1 MAGRIP
7 QSFIDD
13 LLSRVDIVEVID
25 RYVPLKKAGANHKA
39 CCPFHGEK
47 TPSFSVSQPKQFYH
61 CFGCGVS
68 GNAISFLME
77 FDNMHFVDAVEYL
90 ADRAGLEV
98 PRDAVATTTPSQKG
112 LFDALT
118 ACTEFYKQQLR
129 NAPPAIEYLKQR
141 GISGET
147 AQRFDLG
154 FSPDAWHA
162 LTENTNATENSL
174 LQSGMLVRN
183 DSGKTHDRFRNRI
196 MYPIRDR
203 RGRVIGFGGRVM
215 DSSEPK
221 YLNSPET
228 PLFQKGRELYGLFEL
243 RRATRGSPERIL
255 VVEGYMDVIAL
266 AHAGIN
272 SAVATLGTA
281 TSTDQVTLL
290 FRETDEIVFC
300 FDGDAAGKKAAW
312 RALNSALPCLKSGR
326 DARFLFLP
334 DGEDPDTLVK
344 SLGPEKFMQNLLDDG
359 LDAAS
364 FMFQQLELQAQ
375 KGTVQNSTGNK
386 ARLAE
391 IAKPLIS
398 MIPTGVYRTLVEEQ
412 LHEKVG
418 VTVFK
423 DSINPKQQPEQRPD
437 NHRNQYQPTQTPP
450 GGMSPIRK
458 ALIAVLDTP
467 SIVFEVDPEAYEFSI
482 GIPGASLLLDIVSV
496 IESRPDI
503 TTSAILE
510 RYRDSDESEA
520 LHKLARAGMESTE
533 ESEINT
539 PLSLLQHAIEQLNK
553 ESLRME
559 LKQDTTKLQ
568 SPSSMSDAQ
577 KDELRKRLKQ
587 LKKNDQQ

>member
-98 PRDAVATTTPSQKG
+98 PRDAVTTITPSQQG
-112 LFDALT
+112 LFDALA
-118 ACTEFYKQQLR
+118 ACTDFYKQQLR
-129 NAPPAIEYLKQR
+129 KTPKAIEYLKQR

-147 AQRFDLG
+147 AQRFELG
-154 FSPDAWHA
+154 FAPDAWHA
-162 LTENTNATENSL
+162 LTENTKAGESEL
-174 LQSGMLVRN
+174 QQSGMLVRS
-183 DSGKTHDRFRNRI
+183 DSGRTHDRFRNRI

-203 RGRVIGFGGRVM
+203 RGRAIGFGGRFM
-215 DSSEPK
+215 DNSEPK

-228 PLFQKGRELYGLFEL
+228 PLFQKGRELYGLYEL
-243 RRATRGSPERIL
+243 RRATRGSPDRIL

-266 AHAGIN
+266 AQAGIDT
-272 SAVATLGTA
+272 AVATLGTA
-281 TSTDQVTLL
+281 TSTEQITML
-290 FRETDEIVFC
+290 FRESDEIVFC

-344 SLGPEKFMQNLLDDG
+344 SMGSEKFMQNLIENG
-359 LDAAS
+359 IDAAS

-375 KGTVQNSTGNK
+375 KGTDQSSTGNK

-398 MIPTGVYRTLVEEQ
+398 NIPSGVYRSLVEEQ
-412 LHEKVG
+412 LHERVG
-418 VTVFK
+418 VVVFK
-423 DSINPKQQPEQRPD
+423 TQDQPGIQSGTQSRS
-437 NHRNQYQPTQTPP
+437 QPAYRTSQPP
-450 GGMSPIRK
+450 QNSGMSPVRK
-458 ALIAVLDTP
+458 ALIAILDTP
-467 SIVFEVDPEAYEFSI
+467 SIVLEVDPEAYEFSI
-482 GIPGASLLLDIVSV
+482 DIPGANLLLEIVAI
-496 IESRPDI
+496 IESKPEI
-503 TTSAILE
+503 TTSGILE
-510 RYRDSDESEA
+510 RFRDSDQAEA
-520 LHKLARAGMESTE
+520 LHKLARAGMAGNP
-533 ESEINT
+533 ESEIDT
-539 PLSLLQHAIEQLNK
+539 PLSLLLHAIELLNK
-553 ESLRME
+553 ESLLMT
-559 LKQDTTKLQ
+559 LKQNAEDLQ
-568 SPSSMSDAQ
+568 SPSQMSDAQ
-577 KDELRKRLKQ
+577 KDELRKRLEQ
-587 LKKNDQQ
+587 LKKHNQ

>member
-7 QSFIDD
+7 QAFIDD

-47 TPSFSVSQPKQFYH
+47 TPSFTVNQQKQFYH
-61 CFGCGVS
+61 CFGCQVS

-77 FDNMHFVDAVEYL
+77 FDHMHFVDAVEYL
-90 ADRAGLEV
+90 ANRVGLEV
-98 PRDAVATTTPSQKG
+98 PRDAIATITPSQQG
-112 LFDALT
+112 LFDALS
-118 ACTEFYKQQLR
+118 ACSQFYQLKLR
-129 NAPPAIEYLKQR
+129 ESPKAIDYLKQR
-141 GISGET
+141 GITGET
-147 AQRFDLG
+147 AQRFELG

-162 LTENTNATENSL
+162 LTENTQADNNSL
-174 LQSGMLVRN
+174 LQSGMLVRS
-183 DSGKTHDRFRNRI
+183 DSGKSHDRFRNRI

-215 DSSEPK
+215 DNSEPK

-228 PLFQKGRELYGLFEL
+228 PLFQKGRELYGLYEL
-243 RRATRGSPERIL
+243 RRSTRGSPDRII

-266 AHAGIN
+266 AHAGIDT
-272 SAVATLGTA
+272 AVATLGTA
-281 TSTDQVTLL
+281 TSSEQVALL

-312 RALNSALPCLKSGR
+312 RALQSALPSLKAGR

-344 SLGPEKFMQNLLDDG
+344 SVGAEQFMQNLVDNA

-364 FMFQQLELQAQ
+364 FMFQQLELQAN
-375 KGTVQNSTGNK
+375 KGQALTGSESGSTGNK

-398 MIPTGVYRTLVEEQ
+398 AIPAGVYRTLVEEQ

-418 VTVFK
+418 VIVFK
-423 DSINPKQQPEQRPD
+423 QTSEPTVQRRPD
-437 NHRNQYQPTQTPP
+437 ANRSQAKVQP
-450 GGMSPIRK
+450 GLSPIRK
-458 ALIAVLDTP
+458 ALIAILDTP
-467 SIVFEVDPEAYEFSI
+467 SIVLEIDPEAYEFSI
-482 GIPGASLLLDIVSV
+482 DIAGATLLLDVISL

-503 TTSAILE
+503 TTSGILE
-510 RYRDSDESEA
+510 RYRETDHSEA
-520 LHKLARAGMESTE
+520 LHKLARAGMETTA
-533 ESEINT
+533 ESEIDT
-539 PLSLLQHAIEQLNK
+539 PISVLQHAIEQLNK
-553 ESLRME
+553 ESLRLK
-559 LKQDTTKLQ
+559 LKQDTDDLQ
-568 SPSSMSDAQ
+568 SPSAMSDVQ
-577 KDELRKRLKQ
+577 KDELRKRLEK
-587 LKKNDQQ
+587 LKK

>member
-98 PRDAVATTTPSQKG
+98 PRDAVTTITPSQQG
-112 LFDALT
+112 LFDALA
-118 ACTEFYKQQLR
+118 ACTDFYKQQLR
-129 NAPPAIEYLKQR
+129 KTPKAIEYLKQR

-147 AQRFDLG
+147 AQRFELG
-154 FSPDAWHA
+154 FAPDAWHA
-162 LTENTNATENSL
+162 LTENTKAGESEL
-174 LQSGMLVRN
+174 QQSGMLVRS
-183 DSGKTHDRFRNRI
+183 DSGRTHDRFRNRI

-215 DSSEPK
+215 DNSEPK

-228 PLFQKGRELYGLFEL
+228 PLFQKGRELYGLYEL
-243 RRATRGSPERIL
+243 RRATRGSPDRIL

-266 AHAGIN
+266 AQAGIDT
-272 SAVATLGTA
+272 AVATLGTA
-281 TSTDQVTLL
+281 TSTEQITML
-290 FRETDEIVFC
+290 FRESDEIVFC

-344 SLGPEKFMQNLLDDG
+344 SMGSEKFMQNLIENG
-359 LDAAS
+359 IDAAS

-375 KGTVQNSTGNK
+375 KGTDQSSTGNK

-398 MIPTGVYRTLVEEQ
+398 NIPSGVYRSLVEEQ
-412 LHEKVG
+412 LHERVG
-418 VTVFK
+418 VVVFK
-423 DSINPKQQPEQRPD
+423 TQDQPGIQSGTQSRS
-437 NHRNQYQPTQTPP
+437 QPAYRTSQPP
-450 GGMSPIRK
+450 QNSGMSPVRK
-458 ALIAVLDTP
+458 ALIAILDTP
-467 SIVFEVDPEAYEFSI
+467 SIVLEVDPEAYEFSI
-482 GIPGASLLLDIVSV
+482 DIPGANLLLEIVAI
-496 IESRPDI
+496 IESKPEI
-503 TTSAILE
+503 TTSGILE
-510 RYRDSDESEA
+510 RFRDSDQAEA
-520 LHKLARAGMESTE
+520 LHKLARAGMAGNP
-533 ESEINT
+533 ESEIDT
-539 PLSLLQHAIEQLNK
+539 PLSLLLHAIELLNK
-553 ESLRME
+553 ESLLMT
-559 LKQDTTKLQ
+559 LKQNAEDLQ
-568 SPSSMSDAQ
+568 SPSQMSDAQ
-577 KDELRKRLKQ
+577 KDELRKRLEQ
-587 LKKNDQQ
+587 LKKHNQ

>member
-7 QSFIDD
+7 QAFIDD

-47 TPSFSVSQPKQFYH
+47 TPSFTVNQQKQFYH
-61 CFGCGVS
+61 CFGCQVS

-77 FDNMHFVDAVEYL
+77 FDHMHFVDAVEYL
-90 ADRAGLEV
+90 ANRVGLEV
-98 PRDAVATTTPSQKG
+98 PRDAIATITPSQQG
-112 LFDALT
+112 LFDALS
-118 ACTEFYKQQLR
+118 ACSQFYQLKLR
-129 NAPPAIEYLKQR
+129 ESPKAIDYLKQR
-141 GISGET
+141 GITGET
-147 AQRFDLG
+147 AQRFELG

-162 LTENTNATENSL
+162 LTENTQADNNSL
-174 LQSGMLVRN
+174 LQSGMLVRS
-183 DSGKTHDRFRNRI
+183 DSGKSHDRFRNRI

-215 DSSEPK
+215 DNSEPK

-228 PLFQKGRELYGLFEL
+228 PLFQKGRELYGLYEL
-243 RRATRGSPERIL
+243 RRSTRGSPDRII

-266 AHAGIN
+266 AHAGIDT
-272 SAVATLGTA
+272 AVATLGTA
-281 TSTDQVTLL
+281 TSSEQVALL

-312 RALNSALPCLKSGR
+312 RALQSALPSLKAGR

-344 SLGPEKFMQNLLDDG
+344 SAGAEQFMQNLVDNA

-364 FMFQQLELQAQ
+364 FMFQQLELQAN
-375 KGTVQNSTGNK
+375 KGQALTGSESGSTGNK

-398 MIPTGVYRTLVEEQ
+398 AIPAGVYRTLVEEQ

-418 VTVFK
+418 VIVFK
-423 DSINPKQQPEQRPD
+423 QSSEPTVQRRPD
-437 NHRNQYQPTQTPP
+437 ANRSQAKVQP
-450 GGMSPIRK
+450 GLSPIRK
-458 ALIAVLDTP
+458 ALIAILDTP
-467 SIVFEVDPEAYEFSI
+467 SIVLEIDPEAYEFSI
-482 GIPGASLLLDIVSV
+482 DIAGATLLLDVISL

-503 TTSAILE
+503 TTSGILE
-510 RYRDSDESEA
+510 RYRETDHSEA
-520 LHKLARAGMESTE
+520 LHKLARAGMETTA
-533 ESEINT
+533 ESEIDT
-539 PLSLLQHAIEQLNK
+539 PISVLQHAIEQLNK
-553 ESLRME
+553 ESLRLK
-559 LKQDTTKLQ
+559 LKQDTDDLQ
-568 SPSSMSDAQ
+568 SPSAMSDVQ
-577 KDELRKRLKQ
+577 KDELRKRLEK
-587 LKKNDQQ
+587 LKK

>member
-98 PRDAVATTTPSQKG
+98 PRDAVTTVTASQQG
-112 LFDALT
+112 LFEALT
-118 ACTEFYKQQLR
+118 ACTDFYKQQLR
-129 NAPPAIEYLKQR
+129 KTPKAIEYLKQR
-141 GISGET
+141 GINGET
-147 AQRFDLG
+147 AQRFELG
-154 FSPDAWHA
+154 FSPEAWHA
-162 LTENTNATENSL
+162 LTENTKAPESEL
-174 LQSGMLVRN
+174 LRSGMLVRN

-228 PLFQKGRELYGLFEL
+228 PLFQKGRELYGLYEL
-243 RRATRGSPERIL
+243 RRATRGSPDRIL

-266 AHAGIN
+266 AHAGIDT
-272 SAVATLGTA
+272 AVATLGTA
-281 TSTDQVTLL
+281 TSTEQIALL
-290 FRETDEIVFC
+290 FRESDEIVFC

-344 SLGPEKFMQNLLDDG
+344 SLGPEKFMQNLIENG

-364 FMFQQLELQAQ
+364 FMFQQLESQAQ
-375 KGTVQNSTGNK
+375 KGTDQSSTGNK

-391 IAKPLIS
+391 IARPLIS
-398 MIPTGVYRTLVEEQ
+398 NIPSGVYRSLVEEQ
-412 LHEKVG
+412 LHERVG
-418 VTVFK
+418 VVVFK
-423 DSINPKQQPEQRPD
+423 SADHTAAHPGTHSKSQPAYRSS
-437 NHRNQYQPTQTPP
+437 QPPQSS
-450 GGMSPIRK
+450 GMSPIRK
-458 ALIAVLDTP
+458 ALIAILDTP
-467 SIVFEVDPEAYEFSI
+467 AIVLQVDPEAYEFSMD
-482 GIPGASLLLDIVSV
+482 IPGASLLLDIVSI
-496 IESRPDI
+496 IESKPEI
-503 TTSAILE
+503 TTSGILE
-510 RYRDSDESEA
+510 RFRDSDQAEA
-520 LHKLARAGMESTE
+520 LHKLARAGMESNP
-533 ESEINT
+533 ESEIDT
-539 PLSLLQHAIEQLNK
+539 PLSLLQHAIELLNK
-553 ESLRME
+553 ESLRKQ
-559 LKQDTTKLQ
+559 LKQHAEDLQ
-568 SPSSMSDAQ
+568 SPSLMSDAQ
-577 KDELRKRLKQ
+577 KDELRKRLAQ
-587 LKKNDQQ
+587 LKKP

>member
-98 PRDAVATTTPSQKG
+98 PRDAVTTITPSQQG
-112 LFDALT
+112 LFDALA
-118 ACTEFYKQQLR
+118 ACTDFYKQQLR
-129 NAPPAIEYLKQR
+129 KTPKAIEYLKQR

-147 AQRFDLG
+147 AQRFELG
-154 FSPDAWHA
+154 FAPDAWHA
-162 LTENTNATENSL
+162 LTENTKAGESEL
-174 LQSGMLVRN
+174 QQSGMLVRS
-183 DSGKTHDRFRNRI
+183 DSGRTHDRFRNRI

-215 DSSEPK
+215 DNSEPK

-228 PLFQKGRELYGLFEL
+228 PLFQKGRELYGLYEL
-243 RRATRGSPERIL
+243 RRATRGSPDRIL

-266 AHAGIN
+266 AQAGIDT
-272 SAVATLGTA
+272 AVATLGTA
-281 TSTDQVTLL
+281 TSTEQITML
-290 FRETDEIVFC
+290 FRESDEIVFC

-344 SLGPEKFMQNLLDDG
+344 SMGSEKFMQNLIENG
-359 LDAAS
+359 IDAAS

-375 KGTVQNSTGNK
+375 KGTDQSSTGNK

-398 MIPTGVYRTLVEEQ
+398 NIPSGVYRSLVEEQ
-412 LHEKVG
+412 LHERVG
-418 VTVFK
+418 VVVFK
-423 DSINPKQQPEQRPD
+423 TQDQPGIQSGTQSRS
-437 NHRNQYQPTQTPP
+437 QPAYRTSQPP
-450 GGMSPIRK
+450 QNSGMSPVRK
-458 ALIAVLDTP
+458 ALIAILDTP
-467 SIVFEVDPEAYEFSI
+467 SIVLEIDP
-482 GIPGASLLLDIVSV
+482 VSYTHLTL
-496 IESRPDI
+496 P
-503 TTSAILE
+503 
-510 RYRDSDESEA
+510 
-520 LHKLARAGMESTE
+520 
-533 ESEINT
+533 
-539 PLSLLQHAIEQLNK
+539 
-553 ESLRME
+553 
-559 LKQDTTKLQ
+559 TK
-568 SPSSMSDAQ
+568 A
-577 KDELRKRLKQ
+577 
-587 LKKNDQQ
+587 

>member
-98 PRDAVATTTPSQKG
+98 PRDAVTTITPSQQG
-112 LFDALT
+112 LFDALA
-118 ACTEFYKQQLR
+118 ACTDFYKQQLR
-129 NAPPAIEYLKQR
+129 KTPKAIEYLKQR

-147 AQRFDLG
+147 AQRFELG
-154 FSPDAWHA
+154 FAPDAWHA
-162 LTENTNATENSL
+162 LTENTKAGESEL
-174 LQSGMLVRN
+174 QQSGMLVRS
-183 DSGKTHDRFRNRI
+183 DSGRTHDRFRNRI

-203 RGRVIGFGGRVM
+203 RGRVIGFGGRFM
-215 DSSEPK
+215 DNSEPK

-228 PLFQKGRELYGLFEL
+228 PLFQKGRELYGLYEL
-243 RRATRGSPERIL
+243 RRATRGSPDRIL

-266 AHAGIN
+266 AQAGIDT
-272 SAVATLGTA
+272 AVATLGTA
-281 TSTDQVTLL
+281 TSTEQITML
-290 FRETDEIVFC
+290 FRESDEIVFC

-344 SLGPEKFMQNLLDDG
+344 SMGSEKFMQNLIENG
-359 LDAAS
+359 IDAAS

-375 KGTVQNSTGNK
+375 KGTDQSSTGNK

-398 MIPTGVYRTLVEEQ
+398 NIPSGVYRSLVEEQ
-412 LHEKVG
+412 LHERVG
-418 VTVFK
+418 VVVFK
-423 DSINPKQQPEQRPD
+423 TQDQPGIQSGTQSRS
-437 NHRNQYQPTQTPP
+437 QPAYRTSQPP
-450 GGMSPIRK
+450 QNSGMSPVRK
-458 ALIAVLDTP
+458 ALIAILDTP
-467 SIVFEVDPEAYEFSI
+467 SIVLEVDPEAYEFSI
-482 GIPGASLLLDIVSV
+482 DIPGANLLMEIVAI
-496 IESRPDI
+496 IESKPEI
-503 TTSAILE
+503 TTSGILE
-510 RYRDSDESEA
+510 RFRDSDQAEA
-520 LHKLARAGMESTE
+520 LHKLARAGMAGNP
-533 ESEINT
+533 ESEIDT
-539 PLSLLQHAIEQLNK
+539 PLSLLLHAIELLNK
-553 ESLRME
+553 ESLLMT
-559 LKQDTTKLQ
+559 LKQNAEDLQ
-568 SPSSMSDAQ
+568 SPSQMSDAQ
-577 KDELRKRLKQ
+577 KDELRKRLEQ
-587 LKKNDQQ
+587 LKKHNQ

>member
-1 MAGRIP
+1 
-7 QSFIDD
+7 
-13 LLSRVDIVEVID
+13 
-25 RYVPLKKAGANHKA
+25 
-39 CCPFHGEK
+39 
-47 TPSFSVSQPKQFYH
+47 
-61 CFGCGVS
+61 
-68 GNAISFLME
+68 
-77 FDNMHFVDAVEYL
+77 MHFVDAIEYL

-98 PRDAVATTTPSQKG
+98 PRDAVTTVTPSQQG
-112 LFDALT
+112 LYDALE

-129 NAPPAIEYLKQR
+129 NAPKAIEYLKQR

-162 LTENTNATENSL
+162 LTENTNASETSL
-174 LQSGMLVRN
+174 LQSGMLIRN

-203 RGRVIGFGGRVM
+203 RGRAIGFGGRVM

-266 AHAGIN
+266 AHTGIDV
-272 SAVATLGTA
+272 AVATLGTA
-281 TSTDQVTLL
+281 TSTDQVALL

-312 RALNSALPCLKSGR
+312 RALNSALPCLKAGR

-344 SLGPEKFMQNLLDDG
+344 SLGPEKFMQNLIDNAI
-359 LDAAS
+359 DAAS

-375 KGTVQNSTGNK
+375 KGTDQTSTGNK

-398 MIPTGVYRTLVEEQ
+398 TIPAGVYRTLVEEQ
-412 LHEKVG
+412 LNEKVG

-423 DSINPKQQPEQRPD
+423 ETPKQQPAEQK
-437 NHRNQYQPTQTPP
+437 RNYTQSTTSQST
-450 GGMSPIRK
+450 GMSPIRK
-458 ALIAVLDTP
+458 ALIAILDTP
-467 SIVFEVDPEAYEFSI
+467 SIVLEIDPEAYEFSI
-482 GIPGASLLLDIVSV
+482 DIPGASLLLDVISV
-496 IESRPDI
+496 IESKPDI
-503 TTSAILE
+503 TTSGVLE
-510 RYRDSDESEA
+510 RYRDTDQSEA
-520 LHKLARAGMESTE
+520 LHKLARAGMESTD
-533 ESEINT
+533 ESEIDT
-539 PLSLLQHAIEQLNK
+539 PLSLLHHAIEQLNK

-559 LKQDTTKLQ
+559 IKQNTRELKA
-568 SPSSMSDAQ
+568 PSSMSDIQ

-587 LKKNDQQ
+587 LKKP

>member
-7 QSFIDD
+7 QAFIDD

-47 TPSFSVSQPKQFYH
+47 TPSFTVNQQKQFYH
-61 CFGCGVS
+61 CFGCQVS

-77 FDNMHFVDAVEYL
+77 FDHMHFVDAVEYL
-90 ADRAGLEV
+90 ANRVGLEV
-98 PRDAVATTTPSQKG
+98 PRDAIATITPSQQG
-112 LFDALT
+112 LFDALS
-118 ACTEFYKQQLR
+118 ACSQFYQLKLR
-129 NAPPAIEYLKQR
+129 ESPKAIDYLKQR
-141 GISGET
+141 GITGET
-147 AQRFDLG
+147 AQRFELG

-162 LTENTNATENSL
+162 LTENTQADNNSL
-174 LQSGMLVRN
+174 LQSGMLVRS
-183 DSGKTHDRFRNRI
+183 DSGKSHDRFRNRI

-215 DSSEPK
+215 DNSEPK

-228 PLFQKGRELYGLFEL
+228 PLFQKGRELYGLYEL
-243 RRATRGSPERIL
+243 RRSTRGSPDRII

-266 AHAGIN
+266 AHAGIDT
-272 SAVATLGTA
+272 AVATLGTA
-281 TSTDQVTLL
+281 TSSEQVALL

-312 RALNSALPCLKSGR
+312 RALQSALPSLKAGR

-344 SLGPEKFMQNLLDDG
+344 SVGAEQFMQNLVDNA

-364 FMFQQLELQAQ
+364 FMFQQLELQAN
-375 KGTVQNSTGNK
+375 KGQALTGSESGSTGNK

-398 MIPTGVYRTLVEEQ
+398 AIPSGVYRTLVEEQ

-418 VTVFK
+418 VIVFK
-423 DSINPKQQPEQRPD
+423 QTSEPTVQRRPD
-437 NHRNQYQPTQTPP
+437 ANRSQTKVQP
-450 GGMSPIRK
+450 GLSPIRK
-458 ALIAVLDTP
+458 ALIAILDTP
-467 SIVFEVDPEAYEFSI
+467 SIVLEIDPEAYEFSI
-482 GIPGASLLLDIVSV
+482 DIAGATLLLDVISL

-503 TTSAILE
+503 TTNGILE
-510 RYRDSDESEA
+510 RYRETDHSEA
-520 LHKLARAGMESTE
+520 LHKLARAGMETTA
-533 ESEINT
+533 ESEIDT
-539 PLSLLQHAIEQLNK
+539 PISVLQHAIEQLNK
-553 ESLRME
+553 ESLRLK
-559 LKQDTTKLQ
+559 LKQDTDDLQ
-568 SPSSMSDAQ
+568 SPSAMSDVQ
-577 KDELRKRLKQ
+577 KDELRKRLEK
-587 LKKNDQQ
+587 LKK

>member
-7 QSFIDD
+7 QAFIDD
-13 LLSRVDIVEVID
+13 LLARVDIIEVIGQ
-25 RYVPLKKAGANHKA
+25 YVPLKKAGANHKA

-47 TPSFSVSQPKQFYH
+47 TPSFSVNQQKQFYH

-68 GNAISFLME
+68 GNALSFLIE
-77 FDNMHFVDAVEYL
+77 FDSMHFVDAVEYL

-98 PRDAVATTTPSQKG
+98 PRDAVTTIKPSQQG
-112 LFDALT
+112 LYDALT
-118 ACTEFYKQQLR
+118 ACTEFYKKELR
-129 NAPPAIEYLKQR
+129 EAPLAIDYLKER
-141 GISGET
+141 GIDGET
-147 AQRFDLG
+147 AKRFDLG
-154 FSPDAWHA
+154 FAPDAWHA
-162 LTENTNATENSL
+162 LTENTDATENFL

-203 RGRVIGFGGRVM
+203 RGRAIGFGGRVM

-243 RRATRGSPERIL
+243 RRATRGSPERVL

-272 SAVATLGTA
+272 TSVATLGTA
-281 TSTDQVTLL
+281 TSTDQVALL

-312 RALNSALPCLKSGR
+312 RALNSALPCLKAGR

-344 SLGPEKFMQNLLDDG
+344 SLGPEKFMQNLIDNA

-364 FMFQQLELQAQ
+364 FMFQQLEMHAQ
-375 KGTVQNSTGNK
+375 KGSDQSGTGHK

-398 MIPTGVYRTLVEEQ
+398 AIPTGVYRSLVEEQ

-418 VTVFK
+418 VIVFK
-423 DSINPKQQPEQRPD
+423 EEHKSQQNDQRN
-437 NHRNQYQPTQTPP
+437 NHRDQQRFTQAQA

-458 ALIAVLDTP
+458 ALIAILDTP
-467 SIVFEVDPEAYEFSI
+467 PIVLEIDPEAYEFSI
-482 GIPGASLLLDIVSV
+482 DIPGASLLLDIISV
-496 IESRPDI
+496 IESNPAI

-510 RYRDSDESEA
+510 RYRDTDQSEA
-520 LHKLARAGMESTE
+520 LHKLANAGMESTP

-553 ESLRME
+553 ESFRQE
-559 LKQDTTKLQ
+559 LKQTAGDLQ
-568 SPSSMSDAQ
+568 APSSMSDAQ
-577 KDELRKRLKQ
+577 KDELRKRLAQ
-587 LKKNDQQ
+587 IKKNDQ

>member
-68 GNAISFLME
+68 GNAITFLME

-98 PRDAVATTTPSQKG
+98 PRDAVTTITPSQQG
-112 LFDALT
+112 LFDALA
-118 ACTEFYKQQLR
+118 ACTDFYKQQLR
-129 NAPPAIEYLKQR
+129 KTPKAIEYLKQR

-147 AQRFDLG
+147 AQRFELG
-154 FSPDAWHA
+154 FAPDAWHA
-162 LTENTNATENSL
+162 LTENTKAGESEL
-174 LQSGMLVRN
+174 QQSGMLVRS
-183 DSGKTHDRFRNRI
+183 DSGRTHDRFRNRI

-203 RGRVIGFGGRVM
+203 RGRVIGFGGRFM
-215 DSSEPK
+215 DNSEPK

-228 PLFQKGRELYGLFEL
+228 PLFQKGRELYGLYEL
-243 RRATRGSPERIL
+243 RRATRGSPDRIL

-266 AHAGIN
+266 AQAGIDT
-272 SAVATLGTA
+272 AVATLGTA
-281 TSTDQVTLL
+281 TSTEQITML
-290 FRETDEIVFC
+290 FRESDEIVFC

-344 SLGPEKFMQNLLDDG
+344 SMGSEKFMQNLIENG
-359 LDAAS
+359 IDAAS

-375 KGTVQNSTGNK
+375 KGTDQSSTGNK

-398 MIPTGVYRTLVEEQ
+398 NIPSGVYRSLVEEQ
-412 LHEKVG
+412 LHERVG
-418 VTVFK
+418 VVVFK
-423 DSINPKQQPEQRPD
+423 TQDQPGIQSGTQSRS
-437 NHRNQYQPTQTPP
+437 QPAYRTSQPP
-450 GGMSPIRK
+450 QNSGMSPVRK
-458 ALIAVLDTP
+458 ALIAILDTP
-467 SIVFEVDPEAYEFSI
+467 SIVLEVDPEAYEFSI
-482 GIPGASLLLDIVSV
+482 DIPGANLLLEIVAI
-496 IESRPDI
+496 IESKPEI
-503 TTSAILE
+503 TTSGILE
-510 RYRDSDESEA
+510 RFRDSDQAEA
-520 LHKLARAGMESTE
+520 LHKLARAGMAGNP
-533 ESEINT
+533 ESEIDT
-539 PLSLLQHAIEQLNK
+539 PLSLLLHAIELLNK
-553 ESLRME
+553 ESLLMT
-559 LKQDTTKLQ
+559 LKQNAEDLQ
-568 SPSSMSDAQ
+568 SPSQMSDAQ
-577 KDELRKRLKQ
+577 KDELRKRLEQ
-587 LKKNDQQ
+587 LKKHNQ